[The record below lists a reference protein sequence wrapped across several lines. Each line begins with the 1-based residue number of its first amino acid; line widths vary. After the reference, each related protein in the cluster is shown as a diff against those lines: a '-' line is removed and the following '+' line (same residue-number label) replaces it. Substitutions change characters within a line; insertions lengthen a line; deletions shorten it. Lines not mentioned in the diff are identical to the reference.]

1 MLIIGVPDDVDPC
14 TVHPKGDWELSAR
27 CKRELAENEAR
38 IAEAR
43 GELSALSD
51 LGATCTG

>member
-1 MLIIGVPDDVDPC
+1 MLIVGIPDDVDPS

-43 GELSALSD
+43 GDLSVLSD
-51 LGATCTG
+51 LGATDTG